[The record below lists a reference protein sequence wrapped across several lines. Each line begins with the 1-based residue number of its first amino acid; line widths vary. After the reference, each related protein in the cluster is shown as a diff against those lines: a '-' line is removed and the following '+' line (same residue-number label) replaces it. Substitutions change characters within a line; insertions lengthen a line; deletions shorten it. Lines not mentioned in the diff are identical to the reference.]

1 LVRGKVGDVVKFQ
14 NNFALPKFSVS
25 LPKIQIVW
33 LMKIWAFSLFFVF
46 AGISAF
52 SQDSVRVSFFN
63 RSQKN
68 VYVALAYYKRMPE
81 GDVALCT
88 YGWFEVKKEKSKTLW
103 LKNIQREK
111 GVFYH
116 AHNVV
121 NRNDNWGGSLFY
133 MVHPTSPF
141 HIAYANNSALA
152 SALDNELNSQELQ
165 QLEAYPF
172 REMKWNP
179 KGFFQVNLLE

>member
-1 LVRGKVGDVVKFQ
+1 
-14 NNFALPKFSVS
+14 
-25 LPKIQIVW
+25 
-33 LMKIWAFSLFFVF
+33 MKTWAFSLFFFFEVL
-46 AGISAF
+46 SAF
-52 SQDSVRVSFFN
+52 SQDSVRVTFFN

-81 GDVALCT
+81 GDIALCT
-88 YGWFEVKKEKSKTLW
+88 YGWFEVKNGKSKTLW
-103 LKNIQREK
+103 LKDIQREK

-116 AHNVV
+116 AHNTA

-133 MVHPTSPF
+133 MVHPVQPF

-152 SALDNELNSQELQ
+152 ISLENTLSPQEQ
-165 QLEAYPF
+165 EKFEAYPF